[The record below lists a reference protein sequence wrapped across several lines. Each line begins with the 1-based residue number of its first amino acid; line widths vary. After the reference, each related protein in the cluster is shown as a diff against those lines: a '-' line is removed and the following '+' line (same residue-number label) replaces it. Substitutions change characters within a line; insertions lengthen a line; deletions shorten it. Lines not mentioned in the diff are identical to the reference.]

1 MRKAL
6 LIALALVCV
15 GCAAV
20 LVAVGYA
27 LGAHVAGSQAAG
39 IMGGAAIA
47 VGIVAGAVLVWRRR
61 VV

>member
-1 MRKAL
+1 MRRVL
-6 LIALALVCV
+6 LIALTLVCV

-39 IMGGAAIA
+39 IVVGAAIA
-47 VGIVAGAVLVWRRR
+47 IGIVAGAVLVWRRA
-61 VV
+61 VE